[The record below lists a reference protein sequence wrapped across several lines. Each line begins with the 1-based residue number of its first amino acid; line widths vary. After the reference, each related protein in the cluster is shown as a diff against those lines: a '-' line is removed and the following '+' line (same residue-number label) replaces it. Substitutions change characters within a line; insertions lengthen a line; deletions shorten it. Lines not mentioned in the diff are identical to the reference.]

1 MSGTAA
7 RTCTVVP
14 VPGPDGNE
22 ARGDPSLR
30 DCRPLADYRSHDAYV
45 LLGDP
50 GAGRTTAFMDEVEA
64 LGEET
69 CHPVSARDFLAIE
82 DPTAPPGR
90 TLFIDGLDEVRAGQ
104 RDARTAFE
112 ALRRR
117 LAKLGRPR
125 FRLSCREA
133 DWPGENDRRHLAR
146 VSPGGQVTVLRLDPL
161 TGADIGGVLAYR
173 DDIPDPG
180 HFVAMARD
188 QGVDGLLA
196 NPQTPGMLADV
207 VAGGGE
213 WPGSRLE
220 TFGQSSRRIVREH
233 NEEHDIASLGSGGAP
248 GVDRTLAA
256 AGRLCA
262 VHLLTGT
269 AGFSK
274 LPGEEGHGRL
284 GPGQCGYEP
293 PDLLR
298 HALRTKLFKGELE
311 GRPVPVHRHVAEYLA
326 ARHPG
331 RVVEERKLP
340 ARRVVALM
348 AGHDGIVVTEM
359 RGLSAWFA
367 ARCRSARARLI
378 DRDPIGVVQYGDV
391 SPPAAAARRDSCST
405 LPTPGHHPRA
415 RTPTTHHHHARR
427 GAHHAHRWGGMA
439 RGSAQQAPP
448 ARTLTVGGEGYS
460 LPPGEPAGT
469 PCRSVLYR

>member
-1 MSGTAA
+1 M
-7 RTCTVVP
+7 
-14 VPGPDGNE
+14 
-22 ARGDPSLR
+22 
-30 DCRPLADYRSHDAYV
+30 

-50 GAGRTTAFMDEVEA
+50 GAGKTTAFMDEVEA

-248 GVDRTLAA
+248 GVDRTLDA

-262 VHLLTGT
+262 VHLLTG
-269 AGFSK
+269 
-274 LPGEEGHGRL
+274 HGRFL
-284 GPGQCGYEP
+284 EASRRGRPRLAGSRSVRLRATGPSSARPSHKAVQGRTRRSSGPGPPACCGIP
-293 PDLLR
+293 RCPS
-298 HALRTKLFKGELE
+298 
-311 GRPVPVHRHVAEYLA
+311 
-326 ARHPG
+326 PG
-331 RVVEERKLP
+331 RLVEERKRP

-348 AGHDGIVVTEM
+348 AGHDGTVVTEM
-359 RGLSAWFA
+359 WGLSAWFA

-391 SPPAAAARRDSCST
+391 SPPGGVARRDSYFF
-405 LPTPGHHPRA
+405 PTPPPAPAWHRGRPARPTSAPR
-415 RTPTTHHHHARR
+415 
-427 GAHHAHRWGGMA
+427 HAH
-439 RGSAQQAPP
+439 PP
-448 ARTLTVGGEGYS
+448 RLAS
-460 LPPGEPAGT
+460 HA
-469 PCRSVLYR
+469 

>member
-207 VAGGGE
+207 VGGGGE
-213 WPGSRLE
+213 WPG
-220 TFGQSSRRIVREH
+220 SRRIVREH

-248 GVDRTLAA
+248 GVDRTLDA

-284 GPGQCGYEP
+284 RPGQCGYEP

-298 HALRTKLFKGELE
+298 PALRTKLFKGELE
-311 GRPVPVHRHVAEYLA
+311 GRPAPVHRHVAEYLA

-331 RVVEERKLP
+331 RLVEERKLP

-391 SPPAAAARRDSCST
+391 SPPAAS
-405 LPTPGHHPRA
+405 PGGTPA
-415 RTPTTHHHHARR
+415 F
-427 GAHHAHRWGGMA
+427 
-439 RGSAQQAPP
+439 
-448 ARTLTVGGEGYS
+448 S
-460 LPPGEPAGT
+460 LPLT
-469 PCRSVLYR
+469 PPRPRSGPVQPTGHPSSLPRHST